1 MISGHVGWQP
11 MKLIFG
17 KIHPKY
23 PKLAGIILP
32 HEGSW
37 RDDGTEVCAMTVVS
51 SRKHNQNPHYD
62 CYFYHLIKL

>member
-11 MKLIFG
+11 MKLVFG

-32 HEGSW
+32 HEGSGW
-37 RDDGTEVCAMTVVS
+37 YDGTEAGALPVMS
-51 SRKHNQNPHYD
+51 SRKHDQNPHYD